1 MIKKIKAAI
10 KKRVV
15 TDLCVAIDRPRKL
28 ANLDFSDSFGIIWHE
43 NDYFLQKKGFQKILL
58 YLSYNII

>member
-28 ANLDFSDSFGIIWHE
+28 ANLDFSDSF
-43 NDYFLQKKGFQKILL
+43 
-58 YLSYNII
+58 